1 MCAWLAL
8 VVFIIRGFTRGGRE
22 YADERRLELLS
33 RGFCEAMRSDSPE
46 ELGLQLLKPSG
57 QSRRKDPASA
67 RQETGPLPTTH
78 EQSRA
83 ETWVVLLETGV
94 PAGRSQGYQKNLEV
108 GRPTLLA
115 FSTWTKMKPVIADP
129 TENNADAQSV
139 TTTSPAGSDAI
150 KPRKR
155 PKSACMQLNA
165 LNKRA
170 VPPSAWRSA
179 GAASQSTNRC
189 SFHVK
194 EQTNYQSDSSRHKD
208 GNETGKFPTDTV

>member
-94 PAGRSQGYQKNLEV
+94 PAGRSQGYQKN
-108 GRPTLLA
+108 
-115 FSTWTKMKPVIADP
+115 
-129 TENNADAQSV
+129 
-139 TTTSPAGSDAI
+139 
-150 KPRKR
+150 PR
-155 PKSACMQLNA
+155 S
-165 LNKRA
+165 RA
-170 VPPSAWRSA
+170 PHTF
-179 GAASQSTNRC
+179 GFFNLDQ
-189 SFHVK
+189 
-194 EQTNYQSDSSRHKD
+194 D
-208 GNETGKFPTDTV
+208 ETGNCGPYGEQCRCAERHHNITRRERCNQAEEKAEERMHAAQRTQ